1 MRIVKAIIGWSS
13 RLVPSLSSGDGG
25 KVGKFTDEAGFL
37 SYLEICLLKAE
48 GGWRESEDSDGNPY
62 MVKGNQWVGYDSPAN
77 VRRKM
82 EYVKGRGLGG
92 AMIWAVDLDD
102 YLGLCGSRWPLL
114 SVMNRQLRR
123 EEPRHTSENCSYGY
137 FQLWED
143 RWGWRSEIRLSRS
156 GLR

>member
-123 EEPRHTSENCSYGY
+123 EETSATTKL
-137 FQLWED
+137 F
-143 RWGWRSEIRLSRS
+143 
-156 GLR
+156 

>member
-1 MRIVKAIIGWSS
+1 MLDDSF
-13 RLVPSLSSGDGG
+13 LSSGDGG
-25 KVGKFTDEAGFL
+25 AVGNFTEEAGFL

-48 GGWRESEDSDGNPY
+48 GGWREGEDSDGNPY
-62 MVKGNQWVGYDSPAN
+62 MVKGDQWVGYDSPAN

-123 EEPRHTSENCSYGY
+123 KEN
-137 FQLWED
+137 
-143 RWGWRSEIRLSRS
+143 IHN
-156 GLR
+156 

>member
-1 MRIVKAIIGWSS
+1 
-13 RLVPSLSSGDGG
+13 
-25 KVGKFTDEAGFL
+25 
-37 SYLEICLLKAE
+37 
-48 GGWRESEDSDGNPY
+48 

-82 EYVKGRGLGG
+82 EYVKEKGLGG

-123 EEPRHTSENCSYGY
+123 KEILSTLNFLMGFC
-137 FQLWED
+137 QLWEA
-143 RWGWRSEIRLSRS
+143 RSVWRLGIK
-156 GLR
+156 

>member
-1 MRIVKAIIGWSS
+1 MGN
-13 RLVPSLSSGDGG
+13 
-25 KVGKFTDEAGFL
+25 FTDEAGFL

-48 GGWRESEDSDGNPY
+48 GGWTESEDSDGNPY
-62 MVKGNQWVGYDSPAN
+62 MVKGDQWVGYDSPAN

-82 EYVKGRGLGG
+82 EYVKERGLGG

-123 EEPRHTSENCSYGY
+123 KEIVPQLNCSHG
-137 FQLWED
+137 LHIISS
-143 RWGWRSEIRLSRS
+143 GRS
-156 GLR
+156 GGSGGRGSDSRGRR

>member
-1 MRIVKAIIGWSS
+1 MGN
-13 RLVPSLSSGDGG
+13 
-25 KVGKFTDEAGFL
+25 FTDEAGFL

-48 GGWRESEDSDGNPY
+48 GGWTESEDSDGNPY
-62 MVKGNQWVGYDSPAN
+62 MVKGDQWVGYDSPAN

-82 EYVKGRGLGG
+82 EYVKERGLGG

-123 EEPRHTSENCSYGY
+123 KEILHHLNCSHG
-137 FQLWED
+137 LHIISSGGTGGSGG
-143 RWGWRSEIRLSRS
+143 RGPNSR
-156 GLR
+156 GRR

>member
-123 EEPRHTSENCSYGY
+123 EETSLTTENCSHGY

>member
-1 MRIVKAIIGWSS
+1 MLRWRSISFITMKLSTSKVF
-13 RLVPSLSSGDGG
+13 SLSSGDGG
-25 KVGKFTDEAGFL
+25 TVGKFTEEAGFL

-48 GGWRESEDSDGNPY
+48 GGWVESEDSDGNPY
-62 MVKGNQWVGYDSPAN
+62 MVKGDQWVGYDSPAN

-82 EYVKGRGLGG
+82 EYVKERGLGG

-123 EEPRHTSENCSYGY
+123 K
-137 FQLWED
+137 
-143 RWGWRSEIRLSRS
+143 EIVLN
-156 GLR
+156 